1 MYLDPRLWAL
11 TRGVRG
17 RIAASVVV
25 GLAAVAAG
33 IARLVLLGWLLARVL
48 AGESLASLT
57 GAIVLTAAAVGL
69 RSLLDYARAMMA
81 HHTASRVQTRLRQN
95 LYDHIVALG
104 PAHFSGARTAEVML
118 SLVEGI

>member
-69 RSLLDYARAMMA
+69 RSLLDSACGRRADA
-81 HHTASRVQTRLRQN
+81 DRSSSCSWRGWTCTTGVIFLVFAIFTL
-95 LYDHIVALG
+95 IV
-104 PAHFSGARTAEVML
+104 PAFFHR
-118 SLVEGI
+118 

>member
-33 IARLVLLGWLLARVL
+33 IAQLILLG
-48 AGESLASLT
+48 
-57 GAIVLTAAAVGL
+57 
-69 RSLLDYARAMMA
+69 
-81 HHTASRVQTRLRQN
+81 
-95 LYDHIVALG
+95 
-104 PAHFSGARTAEVML
+104 
-118 SLVEGI
+118 